1 MKILMDVVWTAICS
15 VILMLLIVAG
25 AHGASAAE
33 VDQIELPYPEAL
45 ECFGIKKVEKVGQYT
60 ASRHGQPVF
69 VMLLDSNEDGKH
81 DVMLVFNLHKQD
93 GDLYVSIAPSYIA
106 LDDDFNGA
114 PDRAY
119 EIQAADE
126 FSCDLLKKI
135 SLDTLLRDHTGV

>member
-1 MKILMDVVWTAICS
+1 MRVVYLTLVVFLGFAAATCNTAR
-15 VILMLLIVAG
+15 G
-25 AHGASAAE
+25 AE
-33 VDQIELPYPEAL
+33 VNQIELPYPEAL

-60 ASRHGQPVF
+60 ASRRGQPVF
-69 VMLLDSNEDGKH
+69 VMALDSNEDGKH

-93 GDLYVSIAPSYIA
+93 EDLYVSITPSYIA
-106 LDDDFNGA
+106 LDDDFNGV

-119 EIQAADE
+119 EIQIADE